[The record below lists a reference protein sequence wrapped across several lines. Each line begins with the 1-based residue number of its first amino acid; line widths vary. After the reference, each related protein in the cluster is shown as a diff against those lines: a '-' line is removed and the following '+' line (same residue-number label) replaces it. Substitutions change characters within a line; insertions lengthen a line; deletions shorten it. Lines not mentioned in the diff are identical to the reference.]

1 VGLAVAFAIGV
12 ALARGLAASPAWALA
27 LLLAAT
33 GCLVLFGKGR
43 PRSAL
48 GLSLVIALAAG
59 GGLSG
64 TALGRQES
72 IEVRVEALSG
82 KVRLT
87 VRVVGGVDRDDR
99 RSRAWVEISETPD
112 DLRDLLGVR

>member
-1 VGLAVAFAIGV
+1 MAQNKTTPPPRSPLVGLAVAFAVGI
-12 ALARGLAASPAWALA
+12 ALARRLATNPAWALV

-33 GCLVLFGKGR
+33 GCLVLFGIRR
-43 PRSAL
+43 PRLAL

-64 TALGRQES
+64 AALGRQGG
-72 IEVRVEALSG
+72 IEARVGALSG

-87 VRVVGGVDRDDR
+87 VRVVGGVDRDER
-99 RSRAWVEISETPD
+99 RSRAWV
-112 DLRDLLGVR
+112 